1 MCQNNQKEEY
11 KYETS
16 KRSMLLNIVKIK
28 DRDPRFNLTV
38 VLENKSTSEN
48 VTVTLN

>member
-1 MCQNNQKEEY
+1 MKQVNVVC
-11 KYETS
+11 
-16 KRSMLLNIVKIK
+16 LLNIVKIK
-28 DRDPRFNLTV
+28 NRDPRFNLTVV